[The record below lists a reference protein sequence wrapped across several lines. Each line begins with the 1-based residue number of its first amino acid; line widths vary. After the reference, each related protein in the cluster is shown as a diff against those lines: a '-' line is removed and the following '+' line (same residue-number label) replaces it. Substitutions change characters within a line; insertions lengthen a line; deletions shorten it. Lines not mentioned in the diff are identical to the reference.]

1 MIIVNLSQ
9 DFSKQN
15 KYLSNTLLK
24 EIKKNLELKKKI
36 IIYINK
42 FDLWELQKNF

>member
-42 FDLWELQKNF
+42 K